1 MYSVE
6 VAESMPT
13 AVLVANPTAQSGK
26 AAEWIA
32 QARRLYEKHAWPII
46 DVTRRSIEETAAAI
60 MVLYQERYG
69 AMP

>member
-1 MYSVE
+1 MRQE
-6 VAESMPT
+6 
-13 AVLVANPTAQSGK
+13 
-26 AAEWIA
+26 IA
-32 QARRLYEKHAWPII
+32 QARRLYERHGWPVI

>member
-32 QARRLYEKHAWPII
+32 QARRLL
-46 DVTRRSIEETAAAI
+46 DAAGEIGRAH
-60 MVLYQERYG
+60 V
-69 AMP
+69 